1 MNDQEAIEE
10 HEREEWQA
18 AAIEP
23 EEDSE

>member
-1 MNDQEAIEE
+1 MDQDALEQ
-10 HEREEWQA
+10 HEREEWEA